1 MELKP
6 LHSPTEPSVLRPIRI
21 APKKPLPP
29 ANMTWRCSWLL
40 AAPHRLAFFSGAVM
54 MATIAL
60 WWTTILLA
68 RSTNSMQVVWMMNP
82 STAHALLMSLG
93 FMPLFFVG
101 FLFTAGPKWLNVPEL
116 PTRALLPLVVL
127 TLLGWVVCLIGLH
140 TFEELGATGLFL
152 VAAAWTGFTWKF
164 GALWWISRATD
175 KTHVN
180 VLLAACGFG
189 VVALWGITLGLFL
202 REDGVV
208 RFLTQTALWF
218 FVAPVFAAVSHR
230 MIPFFSTSALPALDA
245 WRPMWLL
252 HCLVA
257 ILAFEGVMA
266 GVEVWL
272 WPVPTSLRWLQ
283 VALEVPAAA
292 LLLWL
297 AVRWGL
303 IQSLKIRLL
312 AMLHGGFFWLGITLA
327 LQAVS
332 HSLMALSQGQQSLG
346 LAPTHAMTMGY
357 LGATLLAMGTRVAS
371 GHSGR
376 PLAAD
381 NTAWALYWVLQTA
394 IALRVLAA
402 MWPTSGNWPL
412 VVAAAVWSLA
422 VSGWAMR
429 YGSWFGR
436 PRLDGRP
443 G

>member
-21 APKKPLPP
+21 TPKKPPPP

-40 AAPHRLAFFSGAVM
+40 AAPHRLAFFSGAIM

-68 RSTNSMQVVWMMNP
+68 RTNNMQVVWMMTP

-101 FLFTAGPKWLNVPEL
+101 FLFTAGPKWLDVPEI

-175 KTHVN
+175 KVHVN

-189 VVALWGITLGLFL
+189 VVALWGITLGSFL

-208 RFLTQTALWF
+208 RFLTQTALWI

-230 MIPFFSTSALPALDA
+230 MIPFFSTSALPVLDA

-257 ILAFEGVMA
+257 ILAFEGVMS

-272 WPVPTSLRWLQ
+272 WPVPTSIRWLQ

-292 LLLWL
+292 LMLWL

-312 AMLHGGFFWLGITLA
+312 AMLHGGFLWLGITLA

-332 HSLMALSQGQQSLG
+332 HSLMALSQNQQSLG